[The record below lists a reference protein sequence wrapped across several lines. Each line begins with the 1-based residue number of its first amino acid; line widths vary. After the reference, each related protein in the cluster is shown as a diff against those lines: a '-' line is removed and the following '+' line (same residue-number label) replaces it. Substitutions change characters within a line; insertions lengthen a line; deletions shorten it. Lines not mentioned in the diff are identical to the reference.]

1 MDEWIEFEGR
11 VAPMDWGKSTYTILP
26 IPPDVIDQL
35 ALGGGKR
42 VELEIND
49 QSFELALTKAP
60 VLAETFV
67 YTGKRILTATAVT
80 PGELLSLRIRGSD
93 PNKVDLSDDV
103 RAMLIAGEVLAA
115 WEALSP
121 GKRRGLLH
129 PIQTAKR
136 PETRRARIQ
145 ICAPF
150 WEPIIERLCVAT
162 RRNRRL
168 QSCFHGNVLPG

>member
-1 MDEWIEFEGR
+1 MDDWIEFEGR
-11 VAPMDWGKSTYTILP
+11 VAPMVWGSSTYTVLP
-26 IPPDVIDQL
+26 IPTDVVDQL
-35 ALGGGKR
+35 ALSGGKR
-42 VELEIND
+42 VEVEIND

-67 YTGKRILTATAVT
+67 YTGKRILKATAVE

-93 PNKVDLSDDV
+93 PNQVVLPDDV
-103 RAMLIAGEVLAA
+103 RAMLIARECLTA

-136 PETRRARIQ
+136 PETRRTRIQ
-145 ICAPF
+145 N
-150 WEPIIERLCVAT
+150 LCGFLGA
-162 RRNRRL
+162 N
-168 QSCFHGNVLPG
+168 N

>member
-11 VAPMDWGKSTYTILP
+11 VAPMVWGKNTYTILP

-49 QSFELALTKAP
+49 QSFELSLTKAP

-145 ICAPF
+145 HLCAY
-150 WEPIIERLCVAT
+150 LGGH
-162 RRNRRL
+162 N
-168 QSCFHGNVLPG
+168 

>member
-11 VAPMDWGKSTYTILP
+11 VAPMVWGKSTYTILP

-103 RAMLIAGEVLAA
+103 RAMLIAGEVFGGMGGFITRQTPRPFTSDSNGQTDRDAA
-115 WEALSP
+115 DTHSTFVRLS
-121 GKRRGLLH
+121 GGH
-129 PIQTAKR
+129 
-136 PETRRARIQ
+136 
-145 ICAPF
+145 
-150 WEPIIERLCVAT
+150 
-162 RRNRRL
+162 N
-168 QSCFHGNVLPG
+168 

>member
-11 VAPMDWGKSTYTILP
+11 VAPMVWGKSTYTILP

-42 VELEIND
+42 VELEITD

-80 PGELLSLRIRGSD
+80 PGNCCLYGSED
-93 PNKVDLSDDV
+93 QTQTKSTCP
-103 RAMLIAGEVLAA
+103 MMF
-115 WEALSP
+115 AL
-121 GKRRGLLH
+121 
-129 PIQTAKR
+129 
-136 PETRRARIQ
+136 
-145 ICAPF
+145 C
-150 WEPIIERLCVAT
+150 
-162 RRNRRL
+162 
-168 QSCFHGNVLPG
+168 